1 MWMLLHGF
9 YGERQKRLLYS
20 GWRFFCHVFVAVLL
34 LAGLSSCTAVVKRPQ
49 QDNTLVYAPSS
60 SASLVQQFA
69 PIFVVEKGDISHNRI
84 GTPAVAMNHDG
95 HASQGVFV
103 DPEWATIYTEVRE
116 FTTERGEYTN
126 LVYRVHFAEIPF
138 SLVPFHLGAG
148 KNIGLLV
155 VVTLD
160 STRSPLLYT
169 LVHTCGCYLAFVA
182 TSQLDENMWK
192 SGWDSGRQSVYGEN
206 LPRLVSLDSLGSS
219 TKKRL
224 VVQLAPATHRV
235 KNVWPATAKSL
246 RHYSFV
252 PIRWQPLEAL
262 EKLRRPDGSGV
273 SFYETAGPRFGYVK
287 GSGKI
292 WERLLISWWALDWY
306 VGEDKK
312 LGRHT
317 DDGIVFYTSLK
328 PWARTESDLRDF
340 VGFLRYWGWKL

>member
-1 MWMLLHGF
+1 M
-9 YGERQKRLLYS
+9 RNA
-20 GWRFFCHVFVAVLL
+20 GWRICCNMLVAVLV
-34 LAGLSSCTAVVKRPQ
+34 LAGLSSCATIAKRPPHH
-49 QDNTLVYAPSS
+49 NTLVYAPSAK
-60 SASLVQQFA
+60 ASLVQRFS
-69 PIFVVEKGDISHNRI
+69 PIFVVERGDISYNRI
-84 GTPAVAMNHDG
+84 GTPAVAAKHEG
-95 HASQGVFV
+95 REVFV

-116 FTTERGEYTN
+116 FTTERGKYTN
-126 LVYRVHFAEIPF
+126 LIYRIHFAEIPF

-160 STRSPLLYT
+160 STQSPLLYT

-192 SGWDSGRQSVYGEN
+192 SGWNSGRQLVYGEN
-206 LPRLVSLDSLGSS
+206 LPSLVSLGSH

-224 VVQLAPATHRV
+224 AVQLAPATHRV

-252 PIRWQPLEAL
+252 PVRWQPLEAL
-262 EKLRRPDGSGV
+262 EKLRHSDGSV
-273 SFYETAGPRFGYVK
+273 TSFYETAGPRFGYVK

-312 LGRHT
+312 LGRHR

-328 PWARTESDLRDF
+328 PWARKESDLRDF